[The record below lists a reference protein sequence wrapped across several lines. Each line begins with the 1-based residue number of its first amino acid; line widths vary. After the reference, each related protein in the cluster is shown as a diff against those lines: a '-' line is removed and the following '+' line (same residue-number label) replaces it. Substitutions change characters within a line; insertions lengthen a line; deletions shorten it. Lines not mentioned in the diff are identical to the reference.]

1 MDIKIG
7 YFIVD
12 PQRRVGL
19 CYAAYGPHIDLMY
32 GSSGPFKTFR
42 TNQLRYATEEE
53 VERAG
58 LTGVGGD
65 IWTTHEDWLA
75 KQNRLEGH
83 EIEAVKRK
91 LYE

>member
-12 PQRRVGL
+12 PQGRIGL
-19 CYAAYGPHIDLMY
+19 CYAAYGHHVDLTY
-32 GSSGPFKTFR
+32 GSGGPFKTFL
-42 TNQLRYATEEE
+42 TTQLRYATEEE

-65 IWTTHEDWLA
+65 VWTSYADWLA
-75 KQNRLEGH
+75 KQNRLDDA
-83 EIEAVKRK
+83 EIEGIKRK
-91 LYE
+91 LY